1 MCKPLMRALFFEVED
16 DPRIWDFPHQYFLGD
31 DLLVAPVVE
40 PGATSLR
47 VYLPLGEWVDP
58 WTGDELAGPAIV
70 TRAAPLEEIPVYVT
84 ARSASTLAVLFD
96 EEPARFR
103 EPTEVG

>member
-1 MCKPLMRALFFEVED
+1 MRALFFEVAD

-40 PGATSLR
+40 PGADSR
-47 VYLPLGEWVDP
+47 RIYLPPGEWVDP
-58 WTGDELAGPAIV
+58 WTGDELAGPEIV
-70 TRAAPLEEIPVYVT
+70 TRPAPLEEIPVYVA

-96 EEPARFR
+96 EQPARIL
-103 EPTEVG
+103 EPTEVA